1 MKRLSWFKIPVA
13 DRPHNPMLNS
23 GALLLCALQKVNSI
37 IVCFKNINWYK
48 WTYISG
54 IDKKSSW
61 QIQTGILLASRPRS
75 NSLLKL
81 RNLEKLAFT
90 KREGWVESHRINLLE
105 RWVEE
110 AVKTKMCLL
119 VVTRVL
125 CSLTKQPTFREAAI
139 GNPS

>member
-23 GALLLCALQKVNSI
+23 GALLLCALQKVYSI
-37 IVCFKNINWYK
+37 VVCIKNINWYK
-48 WTYISG
+48 STYING

-61 QIQTGILLASRPRS
+61 QIQTAGKLVASRPHS
-75 NSLLKL
+75 NSLLKP

-110 AVKTKMCLL
+110 AVKTASGHSCS
-119 VVTRVL
+119 VL
-125 CSLTKQPTFREAAI
+125 IDKTANISWSRHW
-139 GNPS
+139 